1 MNFRKTLLAIAVA
14 SALVAP
20 LAVQAATVIVIDAA
34 PPPPPVFEQM
44 PVRQGYI
51 ITPGYYRYDADHR
64 DPTWVKGDYLAER
77 RGEHYV
83 ASEWRAQDGRY
94 HFNEGRWEK
103 DK

>member
-1 MNFRKTLLAIAVA
+1 MH
-14 SALVAP
+14 
-20 LAVQAATVIVIDAA
+20 
-34 PPPPPVFEQM
+34 
-44 PVRQGYI
+44 G
-51 ITPGYYRYDADHR
+51 

-77 RGEHYV
+77 HGEHYV